1 MKKEVYKV
9 VINNCYGG
17 FSISKQALKR
27 LKELKKAKGW
37 DVSELDTYIDY
48 DDRITRHDEDLIK
61 VVEELGSKAS
71 GMCASVKVY
80 ELAYPIYRI
89 EEYDGFE
96 SIKYPNSDYDWKDA
110 RAQYQVKAELKYF

>member
-17 FSISKQALKR
+17 FSISEQAVAR

-37 DVSELDTYIDY
+37 DVSELCSHVDY
-48 DDRITRHDEDLIK
+48 DERIPRHDEDLIK
-61 VVEELGSKAS
+61 VIEELGPRAGGVCAAPKVEEL
-71 GMCASVKVY
+71 
-80 ELAYPIYRI
+80 LYPVYRI
-89 EEYDGFE
+89 EEYDGLE

-110 RAQYQVKAELKYF
+110 RTQYVEKPE